1 MNRITATSAN
11 QITLARSVRAAWL
24 AMPAEKRNTRKG
36 RRALWGALRAAGL
49 PTSWVRHLVW
59 GVVTVKGAHRWEL
72 VG

>member
-36 RRALWGALRAAGL
+36 RRALWQALAEVGL
-49 PTSWVRHLVW
+49 PTSWTRVLVW
-59 GVVTVKGAHRWEL
+59 GVVPVKGAHRWEL